1 MSVFVYVSSTSCFLV
16 ISANPAKSHFAALYY
31 QRLRWIHFSRFIRNA
46 WAASHVCTNTAVV
59 GSRFTGDSVLVD
71 FFCVKVFDQ
80 LYSADRV
87 TRLFSVLQRHRQGQ

>member
-1 MSVFVYVSSTSCFLV
+1 M
-16 ISANPAKSHFAALYY
+16 
-31 QRLRWIHFSRFIRNA
+31 
-46 WAASHVCTNTAVV
+46 V

-87 TRLFSVLQRHRQGQ
+87 TRFSRFYKGMGRASDCYLKFGLLAPERTQFTGKKFQRAQTYRAIFRYSFANAAKQQT

>member
-1 MSVFVYVSSTSCFLV
+1 MRTICAYNAHYEYHHVASV
-16 ISANPAKSHFAALYY
+16 N
-31 QRLRWIHFSRFIRNA
+31 
-46 WAASHVCTNTAVV
+46 VCTNTAVV

-87 TRLFSVLQRHRQGQ
+87 TRFSRFHKGMSRASD